1 MAAVP
6 LQQQMLPTVS
16 DLNRMRRGDDD
27 DAVDVYVSPFA
38 GIEKSSVLQEAAH
51 LFNDPNAVLR
61 SPQRCVAV
69 LTKLLF
75 LLAQGEKFVGNEASD
90 VFFAVTKLFQSQDLA
105 LRRMTYLFLKEVAET
120 TQSEE
125 IIIVTASLTKDMNSA
140 VDMFRANAIRVL
152 CKIVEANMLMQIE
165 RYMKQAMVDK
175 DDQVA
180 AAALMSADQMAA
192 GDPAK
197 RRVVSNWLPEIQSAL
212 SGVGRLQSV
221 QYHALLAMYRVK
233 QQDRLAVSKLV
244 TQLSQASNLQA
255 PMAVAMLV
263 RFTAKLL
270 HDDLS
275 TAQESAAAFKFLTSC
290 LRHKSEAVIYEAA
303 RAICKLPGVT
313 QDDVAPAIAVLA
325 NFLKSS
331 SSVSRFAAART
342 LSEVAIRH
350 PMAVSKAN
358 HALESLIGDRN
369 RSVATMAITTLLKTG
384 SEQSIEPLTKQISLF
399 MTELADEF
407 KIVVVNAIRALT
419 LKYKKKHRMLLSFLS
434 SVLREEGGY
443 EIKKAIVDTILEII
457 DNIPEALETGLTHLC
472 EFIEDCEFSNL
483 ATQVLHVL
491 GERGPKT
498 PNPAKLIRYVYNR
511 VILENAQVRAAA
523 VSALGAFAIRCP
535 SLTASVRQLL
545 KRCQSDE
552 DDEVRDRATTCL
564 ALIAKLE
571 PAKSESVLLAAIP
584 TRVSKLEE
592 QLKLYQQQSLQS
604 NAALNFET
612 LPHVAEKELTDH
624 QRAADQAPA
633 KKSALAAMDEP
644 MEDDAHVH
652 ERAPASQ
659 EELFA
664 IPQFASFG
672 PLFKSCEAVEL
683 TERETEYLVRCV
695 KHVFPGHIVLQFFLT
710 NTLNDQLLSDVKV
723 HLTPIVDPGVAPT
736 WQVHHSVPVKRLPY
750 DVTKSAFVSLVRK
763 NMEGG
768 AAPPPQSFQAELR
781 FTVKDVDPD
790 APLDET
796 EADDEDGGFPETYA
810 VNDLEIGIADFILKR
825 AQPDFKAAWDA
836 VGDKAE
842 MRDQFAL
849 PDNSLQSACKSV
861 IDFLGMKVCENTDV
875 VAHNAV
881 KHSLLLSGI
890 FAGNKRVLAHALL
903 LFDDKKQ
910 VVLKIAVRSD
920 DADVSQAVLQCISG

>member
-1 MAAVP
+1 MAAQP
-6 LQQQMLPTVS
+6 AEQQKTLLPTVS

-27 DAVDVYVSPFA
+27 DAADVYVSPFA

-51 LFNDPNAVLR
+51 LFNDPNTVKNA
-61 SPQRCVAV
+61 PQKCVAV
-69 LTKLLF
+69 ITKLLF

-105 LRRMTYLFLKEVAET
+105 LRRMTYLFLKEVAES

-125 IIIVTASLTKDMNSA
+125 IIIVTASLTRDMNSSI
-140 VDMFRANAIRVL
+140 DMFRANAIRVL

-165 RYMKQAMVDK
+165 RYMKQAMVDR

-180 AAALMSADQMAA
+180 AAALMSADQMAT

-197 RRVVSNWLPEIQSAL
+197 RRVVANWLPEIQSAL

-221 QYHALLAMYRVK
+221 QYHALLVLYRIK

-244 TQLSQASNLQA
+244 TQLSQGSNLQSS
-255 PMAVAMLV
+255 MAVAMLV
-263 RFTAKLL
+263 RFTSRLL
-270 HDDLS
+270 HDEMS
-275 TAQESAAAFKFLTSC
+275 TQAESAAAFKFLTSC

-303 RAICKLPGVT
+303 RCICRLPGVT

-331 SSVSRFAAART
+331 STTSRFAAART

-350 PMAVSKAN
+350 PHAVSKAN
-358 HALESLIGDRN
+358 YALESLIQDRN

-419 LKYKKKHRMLLSFLS
+419 LKYKKKHRMLLAFLS

-443 EIKKAIVDTILEII
+443 EIKKAVVDTILEII
-457 DNIPEALETGLTHLC
+457 DNIPDALETGLTHLC

-491 GERGPKT
+491 GDRGYKT

-535 SLTASVRQLL
+535 QLAGSIRQLL
-545 KRCQSDE
+545 KRCQTDE

-564 ALIAKLE
+564 ALITKE
-571 PAKSESVLLAAIP
+571 PERSDTILLAP
-584 TRVSKLEE
+584 LPSKASILEE
-592 QLKLYQQQSLQS
+592 QLKLYQQQMPSGPVTF
-604 NAALNFET
+604 AA
-612 LPHVAEKELTDH
+612 LPHVAVKEKTDH
-624 QRAADQAPA
+624 ELAVENAPS
-633 KKSALAAMDEP
+633 KKMMTMDEGV
-644 MEDDAHVH
+644 EGESHVH

-664 IPQFASFG
+664 IPQFASYG
-672 PLFKSCEAVEL
+672 QLFKSSEAVEL

-695 KHVFPGHIVLQFFLT
+695 KHVFPNHVVLQFFLT
-710 NTLNDQLLSDVKV
+710 NTLNDQLLTDVKIQ
-723 HLTPIVDPGVAPT
+723 LTPAVEPGTEPT
-736 WQVHHSVPVKRLPY
+736 WAVHHVVPVKRLPY
-750 DVTKSAFVSLVRK
+750 DITKSAFVSLARK
-763 NMEGG
+763 NQEGG
-768 AAPPPQSFQAELR
+768 LAPPPQTFAAQLL
-781 FTVKDVDPD
+781 FTVHDVDPD
-790 APLDET
+790 APQSEN
-796 EADDEDGGFPETYA
+796 DDEENEGGFPETYA
-810 VNDLEIGIADFILKR
+810 INDFEIGIADFMQKK
-825 AQPDFKAAWDA
+825 AQNDFKGAWDA

-842 MRDQFAL
+842 FRDQFAL
-849 PDNSLQSACKSV
+849 PDNSLDAACKSV
-861 IDFLGMKVCENTDV
+861 IDFLGMRVCENTDV
-875 VAHNAV
+875 VAHNAS
-881 KHSLLLSGI
+881 KHSLLMAGNFI
-890 FAGNKRVLAHALL
+890 GNKRVLAHALL
-903 LFDDKKQ
+903 TFDDKKQ
-910 VVLKIAVRSD
+910 IILKIAVRSD
-920 DADVSQAVLQCISG
+920 DPDVSKAVLQCISG

>member
-1 MAAVP
+1 MAAATAAG
-6 LQQQMLPTVS
+6 QHASAMPTVS

-27 DAVDVYVSPFA
+27 DAADVYVSPFA
-38 GIEKSSVLQEAAH
+38 GIEKASVLQEAAH
-51 LFNDPNAVLR
+51 LFNDPNTVR
-61 SPQRCVAV
+61 SAPQKCVAV
-69 LTKLLF
+69 ITKLLF
-75 LLAQGEKFVGNEASD
+75 LLSQGEKFVGNEASD

-125 IIIVTASLTKDMNSA
+125 IIIVTASLTKDMNSP

-165 RYMKQAMVDK
+165 RYMKQAIVDR

-192 GDPAK
+192 KDPSK
-197 RRVVSNWLPEIQSAL
+197 RRVVANWLSEIQSAI

-221 QYHALLAMYRVK
+221 QYHALLVLYRIK

-244 TQLSQASNLQA
+244 TQLSQSNNLNSA
-255 PMAVAMLV
+255 MAMTMLV
-263 RFTAKLL
+263 RFTARLL
-270 HDDLS
+270 HDDM
-275 TAQESAAAFKFLTSC
+275 TTPQESAAAFRFLTTC
-290 LRHKSEAVIYEAA
+290 LRNKSEAVIYEAA
-303 RAICKLPGVT
+303 RCICRLPGVT
-313 QDDVAPAIAVLA
+313 QDDVGPAIAVLA

-331 SSVSRFAAART
+331 STITKFAAART
-342 LSEVAIRH
+342 LSEIAIRH
-350 PMAVSKAN
+350 PHAVSKAN
-358 HALESLIGDRN
+358 NALEGLIQDRN

-419 LKYKKKHRMLLSFLS
+419 LKYKKKHRMLLGFLS

-443 EIKKAIVDTILEII
+443 EVKRAVVDTILEII
-457 DNIPEALETGLTHLC
+457 DNIPEAIESGLTHLC
-472 EFIEDCEFSNL
+472 EFIEDCEFSIL

-523 VSALGAFAIRCP
+523 VSTLGSFAVKCP
-535 SLTASVRQLL
+535 PLAPSIRQLL

-564 ALIAKLE
+564 ILIEKE
-571 PAKSESVLLAAIP
+571 KSEALLLAPLPSRIL
-584 TRVSKLEE
+584 KLEE
-592 QLKLYQQQSLQS
+592 QLKLYQQQGLPGGAIS
-604 NAALNFET
+604 FGV

-624 QRAADQAPA
+624 QRAADNQPT
-633 KKSALAAMDEP
+633 KKMALE
-644 MEDDAHVH
+644 EEVEGEAHVH

-664 IPQFASFG
+664 IPQFANYG

-683 TERETEYLVRCV
+683 TERETEYLVRYV
-695 KHVFPGHIVLQFFLT
+695 KHVFANHVVLQFFLT
-710 NTLNDQLLSDVKV
+710 NTLNDQVLLDVKV
-723 HLTPIVDPGVAPT
+723 QVTPVVEPGVEPT
-736 WQVHHSVPVKRLPY
+736 WAVHHAIPVKKLPY
-750 DVTKSAFVSLVRK
+750 DVTKSAYVSLSRK
-763 NMEGG
+763 NLEGG
-768 AAPPPQSFQAELR
+768 IAPPPQSFTAQLAFMVR
-781 FTVKDVDPD
+781 DVDPD
-790 APLDET
+790 VPQDENV
-796 EADDEDGGFPETYA
+796 EDEEEGGFPETYA
-810 VNDLEIGIADFILKR
+810 INDLDISISDFVQRKALG
-825 AQPDFKAAWDA
+825 DFKAAWDA

-842 MRDQFAL
+842 LRDQFAL
-849 PDNSLQSACKSV
+849 SATSLDSAVKMV
-861 IDFLGMKVCENTDV
+861 IDFLGMRVCENTDV
-875 VAHNAV
+875 VAHNAN
-881 KHSLLLSGI
+881 KHSLLLAGV
-890 FAGNKRVLAHALL
+890 FLGNKRVLTHALL
-903 LFDDKKQ
+903 TLDEKKQ

-920 DADVSQAVLQCISG
+920 DADVSQAILNCIGG